1 MIDREIQTNSSGT
14 SPVVSRIPRF
24 VERPTSQT
32 IAATPQQLTATSVG
46 EDNNVCKSTKTWY
59 SKCQG

>member
-24 VERPTSQT
+24 VERPTTTSQT
-32 IAATPQQLTATSVG
+32 IAATPQQLTATSAG
-46 EDNNVCKSTKTWY
+46 EDNNVCKSTKT
-59 SKCQG
+59 